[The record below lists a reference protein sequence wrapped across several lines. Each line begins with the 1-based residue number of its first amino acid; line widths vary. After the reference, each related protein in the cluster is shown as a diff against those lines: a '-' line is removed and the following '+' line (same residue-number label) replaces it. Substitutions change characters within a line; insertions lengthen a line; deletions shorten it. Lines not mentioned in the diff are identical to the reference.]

1 MMLFGHVTF
10 ERLMIDTKAIV
21 GRGLQSGA
29 QGDVGDVG
37 YTDLGCL
44 SMEVIF
50 KVIQWM
56 VAVTKEES
64 VA

>member
-1 MMLFGHVTF
+1 MW
-10 ERLMIDTKAIV
+10 A
-21 GRGLQSGA
+21 
-29 QGDVGDVG
+29 G

-44 SMEVIF
+44 SGEVML

-56 VAVTKEES
+56 VADTKEES